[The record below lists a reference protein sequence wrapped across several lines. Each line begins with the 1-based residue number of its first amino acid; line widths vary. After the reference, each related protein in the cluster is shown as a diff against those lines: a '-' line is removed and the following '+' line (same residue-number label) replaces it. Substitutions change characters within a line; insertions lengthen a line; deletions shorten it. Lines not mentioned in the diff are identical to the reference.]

1 MQPLLELT
9 DISRVYRTGEQELHA
24 LDGVSLTIWPGEF
37 VAIDFALKK
46 LESGD
51 LCLILID
58 QVEEALEHIAKRIA
72 ETTA

>member
-1 MQPLLELT
+1 MLALLQEGL
-9 DISRVYRTGEQELHA
+9 VGAPRTKSICE
-24 LDGVSLTIWPGEF
+24 IRGEF
-37 VAIDFALKK
+37 TAIDSALQK

-72 ETTA
+72 ETKA